1 MLKWFKS
8 LYPSTKALIV
18 LLLILLSMMSSKWQV
33 QLCLIAVTMILALF
47 SGTLV
52 RLIKLFFESL
62 ALIVVFLFVLQVFF
76 ISYPDSQKI
85 WWVIKFSQTG
95 LNTAIMLASRI
106 IAISLPIIWYFL
118 VTPSDVIIQALDQT
132 KLPKKAIFV
141 LASTIQVV
149 PQLMWQ
155 SNIINEAQQARGVE
169 TTGSLWQ
176 RIKTFIPMMGPLVLS
191 SVEQNEEKVL
201 TLQARGFSN
210 PTPRTT
216 LHHISK
222 KRIDYLLDIIL
233 CLILVV
239 FVIWGGKFL

>member
-76 ISYPDSQKI
+76 ISYPDSHKI

-118 VTPSDVIIQALDQT
+118 VTSSDVIIQALDQT

-155 SNIINEAQQARGVE
+155 SNIISEAQQARGVE

>member
-76 ISYPDSQKI
+76 ISYPDSHKI

-95 LNTAIMLASRI
+95 LNTATMLASRI

-118 VTPSDVIIQALDQT
+118 VTSSEVIIQALDQT

-155 SNIINEAQQARGVE
+155 SNIISEAQQARGVE

-233 CLILVV
+233 CLVLVV

>member
-1 MLKWFKS
+1 
-8 LYPSTKALIV
+8 
-18 LLLILLSMMSSKWQV
+18 
-33 QLCLIAVTMILALF
+33 MILALL

-62 ALIVVFLFVLQVFF
+62 ALIVIFLFVMQVFF
-76 ISYPDSQKI
+76 IGYPDSHQI
-85 WWVIKFSQTG
+85 WWIIKFSQTG
-95 LNTAIMLASRI
+95 FNTATILACRI

-118 VTPSDVIIQALDQT
+118 VTSNSVIIQALDQT
-132 KLPKKAIFV
+132 KLPKKVIFV

-155 SNIINEAQQARGVE
+155 SNTINEAQQARGVE
-169 TTGSLWQ
+169 TTGSIWQ
-176 RIKTFIPMMGPLVLS
+176 RIKTFVPMMGPLVLS

-222 KRIDYLLDIIL
+222 RRVDYLLDIML
-233 CLILVV
+233 CLILII
-239 FVIWGGKFL
+239 FVIWGGKIL

>member
-118 VTPSDVIIQALDQT
+118 VTSSDVIIQALDQT

-155 SNIINEAQQARGVE
+155 SNIISEAQQARGVE

-222 KRIDYLLDIIL
+222 KKIDYLLDIIL

>member
-47 SGTLV
+47 SGTLI

-76 ISYPDSQKI
+76 ISYPDSHKI

-118 VTPSDVIIQALDQT
+118 VTSSDVIIQALDQT

-155 SNIINEAQQARGVE
+155 SNIISEAQQARGVE

-222 KRIDYLLDIIL
+222 KKIDYLLDIIL

>member
-1 MLKWFKS
+1 MLKWFKG

-18 LLLILLSMMSSKWQV
+18 LLLVLLSMMSSKWQI
-33 QLCLIAVTMILALF
+33 QLCLIAVTMILALL

-62 ALIVVFLFVLQVFF
+62 ALIVIFLFVMQVFF
-76 ISYPDSQKI
+76 IGYPDSHQI
-85 WWVIKFSQTG
+85 WWIIKFSQTG
-95 LNTAIMLASRI
+95 FNTATILACRI

-118 VTPSDVIIQALDQT
+118 VTSNSVIIQALDQT
-132 KLPKKAIFV
+132 KLPKKVIFV

-155 SNIINEAQQARGVE
+155 SNTINEAQQARGVE
-169 TTGSLWQ
+169 TTGSIWQ
-176 RIKTFIPMMGPLVLS
+176 RIKTFVPMMGPLVLS

-216 LHHISK
+216 LHHIPK
-222 KRIDYLLDIIL
+222 EELTI
-233 CLILVV
+233 C
-239 FVIWGGKFL
+239 

>member
-1 MLKWFKS
+1 MLKLFKS

-33 QLCLIAVTMILALF
+33 QLCLIVVTMILALF

-76 ISYPDSQKI
+76 ISYPDSHKI

-118 VTPSDVIIQALDQT
+118 VTSSDVIIQALDQT

-155 SNIINEAQQARGVE
+155 SNIISEAQQARGVE

-233 CLILVV
+233 CLVLVV

>member
-1 MLKWFKS
+1 MLKWFKG

-33 QLCLIAVTMILALF
+33 QLCLIAVTMILALL

-62 ALIVVFLFVLQVFF
+62 ALIVIFLFVMQIFF
-76 ISYPDSQKI
+76 IGYPDSHQI
-85 WWVIKFSQTG
+85 WWIIKFSQTG
-95 LNTAIMLASRI
+95 FNTATILACRI

-118 VTPSDVIIQALDQT
+118 VTSNSVIIQALDQT
-132 KLPKKAIFV
+132 KLPKKVIFV

-155 SNIINEAQQARGVE
+155 SNTINEAQQARGVE
-169 TTGSLWQ
+169 TTGSIWQ
-176 RIKTFIPMMGPLVLS
+176 RIKTFVPMMGPLVLS

-222 KRIDYLLDIIL
+222 RRVDYLLDIML
-233 CLILVV
+233 GLILII
-239 FVIWGGKFL
+239 FVIWGGKIL

>member
-47 SGTLV
+47 SGTLI

-76 ISYPDSQKI
+76 ISYPDSHKI

-118 VTPSDVIIQALDQT
+118 VTSSEVIIQALDQT

-155 SNIINEAQQARGVE
+155 SNIISEAQQARGVE

>member
-1 MLKWFKS
+1 MLKWFKG

-33 QLCLIAVTMILALF
+33 QLCLIAVTMILALL

-62 ALIVVFLFVLQVFF
+62 ALIVIFLFVMQVFF
-76 ISYPDSQKI
+76 IGYPDSHQI
-85 WWVIKFSQTG
+85 WWIIKFSQTG
-95 LNTAIMLASRI
+95 FNTATILACRI

-118 VTPSDVIIQALDQT
+118 VTSNSIIIQALDQT
-132 KLPKKAIFV
+132 KLPKKVIFV

-155 SNIINEAQQARGVE
+155 SNTINEAQQARGVE
-169 TTGSLWQ
+169 TTGSIWQ
-176 RIKTFIPMMGPLVLS
+176 RIKTFVPMMGPLVLS

-222 KRIDYLLDIIL
+222 RRVDYLLDIML
-233 CLILVV
+233 GLILII
-239 FVIWGGKFL
+239 FVIWGGKIL

>member
-1 MLKWFKS
+1 MLKLFKS

-76 ISYPDSQKI
+76 ISYPDSHKI

-118 VTPSDVIIQALDQT
+118 VTSSDVIIQALDQT

-155 SNIINEAQQARGVE
+155 SNIISEAQQARGVE

-222 KRIDYLLDIIL
+222 KKIDYLLDIIL

>member
-1 MLKWFKS
+1 MLKWFKG

-33 QLCLIAVTMILALF
+33 QLCLIAVTMILALL

-62 ALIVVFLFVLQVFF
+62 ALIVIFLFVMQVFF
-76 ISYPDSQKI
+76 IGYPDSHQI
-85 WWVIKFSQTG
+85 WWIIKFSQTG
-95 LNTAIMLASRI
+95 FNTATILACRI

-118 VTPSDVIIQALDQT
+118 VTSNSVIIQALDQT
-132 KLPKKAIFV
+132 KLPKKVIFV
-141 LASTIQVV
+141 LASIIQVV

-155 SNIINEAQQARGVE
+155 SNTINEAQQARGVE
-169 TTGSLWQ
+169 TTGSIWQ
-176 RIKTFIPMMGPLVLS
+176 RIKTFVPMMGPLVLS

-222 KRIDYLLDIIL
+222 RRVDYLLDIML
-233 CLILVV
+233 GLILII
-239 FVIWGGKFL
+239 FVIWGGKIL

>member
-1 MLKWFKS
+1 MLKWFKG

-33 QLCLIAVTMILALF
+33 QLCLIAVTMILALL

-62 ALIVVFLFVLQVFF
+62 ALIVIFLFVMQVFF
-76 ISYPDSQKI
+76 IGYPDSHQI
-85 WWVIKFSQTG
+85 WWIIKFSQTG
-95 LNTAIMLASRI
+95 FNTATILACRI

-118 VTPSDVIIQALDQT
+118 VTSNNVIIQALDQT
-132 KLPKKAIFV
+132 KLPKKVIFV

-155 SNIINEAQQARGVE
+155 SNTINEAQQARGVE
-169 TTGSLWQ
+169 TTGSIWQ
-176 RIKTFIPMMGPLVLS
+176 RIKTFVPMMGPLVLS

-222 KRIDYLLDIIL
+222 RRVDYLLDIML
-233 CLILVV
+233 CLILII
-239 FVIWGGKFL
+239 FVIWGGKIL

>member
-1 MLKWFKS
+1 MLKWFKG

-33 QLCLIAVTMILALF
+33 QLCLIAVTMILALL

-62 ALIVVFLFVLQVFF
+62 ALIVIFLFVMQVFF
-76 ISYPDSQKI
+76 IGYPDSHQI
-85 WWVIKFSQTG
+85 WWIIKFSQTG
-95 LNTAIMLASRI
+95 FNTATILACRI

-118 VTPSDVIIQALDQT
+118 VTSNSVIIQALDQT
-132 KLPKKAIFV
+132 KLPKKVIFV

-155 SNIINEAQQARGVE
+155 SNTINEAQQARGVE
-169 TTGSLWQ
+169 TTGSIWQ
-176 RIKTFIPMMGPLVLS
+176 RIKTFVPMMGPLVLS

-201 TLQARGFSN
+201 TLQARSFSN

-222 KRIDYLLDIIL
+222 RRVDYLLDIML
-233 CLILVV
+233 GLILII
-239 FVIWGGKFL
+239 FVIWGGKIL

>member
-1 MLKWFKS
+1 MLKWFKG

-18 LLLILLSMMSSKWQV
+18 LLLILLSMMSSKWQI
-33 QLCLIAVTMILALF
+33 QLCLIAVTMILALL

-62 ALIVVFLFVLQVFF
+62 ALIVIFLFVMQVFF
-76 ISYPDSQKI
+76 IGYPDSHQI
-85 WWVIKFSQTG
+85 WWIIKFSQTG
-95 LNTAIMLASRI
+95 FNTATILACRI

-118 VTPSDVIIQALDQT
+118 VTSNSVIIQALDQT
-132 KLPKKAIFV
+132 KLPKKVIFV

-155 SNIINEAQQARGVE
+155 SNTINEAQQARGVE
-169 TTGSLWQ
+169 TTGSIWQ
-176 RIKTFIPMMGPLVLS
+176 RIKTFVPMMGPLVLS

-216 LHHISK
+216 LHHIPK
-222 KRIDYLLDIIL
+222 EELTI
-233 CLILVV
+233 C
-239 FVIWGGKFL
+239 

>member
-47 SGTLV
+47 SGTLI

-76 ISYPDSQKI
+76 ISYPDSHKI

-118 VTPSDVIIQALDQT
+118 VTSSEVIIQALDQT

-155 SNIINEAQQARGVE
+155 SNIISEAQQARGVE

-222 KRIDYLLDIIL
+222 KKIDYLLDIIL

>member
-47 SGTLV
+47 SGTLI

-76 ISYPDSQKI
+76 ISYPDSHKI

-118 VTPSDVIIQALDQT
+118 VTSSDVIIQALDQT

-222 KRIDYLLDIIL
+222 KKIDYLLDIIL

>member
-1 MLKWFKS
+1 MLKLFKS

-47 SGTLV
+47 SGTLI

-76 ISYPDSQKI
+76 ISYPDSHKI

-118 VTPSDVIIQALDQT
+118 VTSSDVIIQALDQT

-155 SNIINEAQQARGVE
+155 SNIISEAQQARGVE

-222 KRIDYLLDIIL
+222 KKIDYLLDIIL

>member
-1 MLKWFKS
+1 MLKWFKG

-18 LLLILLSMMSSKWQV
+18 LLLVLLSMMSSKWQV
-33 QLCLIAVTMILALF
+33 QLCLIAVTMILALL

-62 ALIVVFLFVLQVFF
+62 ALIVIFLFVMQVFF
-76 ISYPDSQKI
+76 IGYPDSHQI
-85 WWVIKFSQTG
+85 WWIIKFSQTG
-95 LNTAIMLASRI
+95 FNTATILACRI

-118 VTPSDVIIQALDQT
+118 VTSNSVIIQALDQT
-132 KLPKKAIFV
+132 KLPKKVIFV

-155 SNIINEAQQARGVE
+155 SNTINEAQQARGVE
-169 TTGSLWQ
+169 TTGSIWQ
-176 RIKTFIPMMGPLVLS
+176 RIKTFVPMMGPLVLS

-222 KRIDYLLDIIL
+222 RRVDYLLDIML
-233 CLILVV
+233 GLILII
-239 FVIWGGKFL
+239 FVIWGGKIL

>member
-1 MLKWFKS
+1 MLKWFKG

-33 QLCLIAVTMILALF
+33 QLCLIAVTMILALLA
-47 SGTLV
+47 GTLV

-62 ALIVVFLFVLQVFF
+62 ALIVIFLFVMQVFF
-76 ISYPDSQKI
+76 IGYPDSHQI
-85 WWVIKFSQTG
+85 WWIIKFSQTG
-95 LNTAIMLASRI
+95 FNTATILACRI

-118 VTPSDVIIQALDQT
+118 VTSNSVIIQALDQT
-132 KLPKKAIFV
+132 KLPKKVIFV

-155 SNIINEAQQARGVE
+155 SNTINEAQQARGVE
-169 TTGSLWQ
+169 TTGSIWQ
-176 RIKTFIPMMGPLVLS
+176 RIKTFVPMMGPLVLS

-222 KRIDYLLDIIL
+222 RRVDYLLDIML
-233 CLILVV
+233 GLILII
-239 FVIWGGKFL
+239 FVIWGGKIL

>member
-222 KRIDYLLDIIL
+222 KKIDYLLDIIL

>member
-1 MLKWFKS
+1 MLKWFKG

-33 QLCLIAVTMILALF
+33 QLCLIAVTMILALL

-62 ALIVVFLFVLQVFF
+62 ALIVIFLFVMQVFF
-76 ISYPDSQKI
+76 IGYPDSHQI
-85 WWVIKFSQTG
+85 WWIIKFSQTG
-95 LNTAIMLASRI
+95 FNTATILACRI

-118 VTPSDVIIQALDQT
+118 VTSNSVIIQALDQT
-132 KLPKKAIFV
+132 KLPKKVIFV
-141 LASTIQVV
+141 LASTLQVV

-155 SNIINEAQQARGVE
+155 SNTINEAQQARGVE
-169 TTGSLWQ
+169 TTGSIWQ
-176 RIKTFIPMMGPLVLS
+176 RIKTFVPMMGPLVLS

-222 KRIDYLLDIIL
+222 RRVDYLLDIML
-233 CLILVV
+233 GLILII
-239 FVIWGGKFL
+239 FVIWGGKIL

>member
-1 MLKWFKS
+1 MLKWFKG

-18 LLLILLSMMSSKWQV
+18 LLLVLLSMMSSKWQI
-33 QLCLIAVTMILALF
+33 QLCLIAVTMILALL

-62 ALIVVFLFVLQVFF
+62 ALIVIFLFVMQVFF
-76 ISYPDSQKI
+76 IGYPDSHQI
-85 WWVIKFSQTG
+85 WWIIKFSQTG
-95 LNTAIMLASRI
+95 FNTATILACRI

-118 VTPSDVIIQALDQT
+118 VTSNSVIIQALDQT
-132 KLPKKAIFV
+132 KLPKKVIFV

-155 SNIINEAQQARGVE
+155 SNTINEAQQARGVE
-169 TTGSLWQ
+169 TTGSIWQ
-176 RIKTFIPMMGPLVLS
+176 RIKTFVPMMGPLVLS

-222 KRIDYLLDIIL
+222 RRVDYLLDIML
-233 CLILVV
+233 GLILII
-239 FVIWGGKFL
+239 FVIWGGKIL

>member
-1 MLKWFKS
+1 MLKWFKG

-33 QLCLIAVTMILALF
+33 QLCLIAVTMILALL

-62 ALIVVFLFVLQVFF
+62 ALIVIFLFVMQVFF
-76 ISYPDSQKI
+76 IGYPDSHQI
-85 WWVIKFSQTG
+85 WWIIKFSQTG
-95 LNTAIMLASRI
+95 FNTATILACRI

-118 VTPSDVIIQALDQT
+118 VTSNSVIIQALDQT
-132 KLPKKAIFV
+132 KLPKKVIFV

-155 SNIINEAQQARGVE
+155 SNTINEAQQARGVE
-169 TTGSLWQ
+169 TTGSIWQ
-176 RIKTFIPMMGPLVLS
+176 RIKTFVPMMGPLVLS

-222 KRIDYLLDIIL
+222 RRVDYLLDIMFG
-233 CLILVV
+233 LILII
-239 FVIWGGKFL
+239 FVIWGGKIL

>member
-1 MLKWFKS
+1 MLKWFKG

-33 QLCLIAVTMILALF
+33 QLCLIAVTMILALL

-62 ALIVVFLFVLQVFF
+62 ALIVIFLFVMQVFF
-76 ISYPDSQKI
+76 IGYPDSHQI
-85 WWVIKFSQTG
+85 WWIIKFSQTG
-95 LNTAIMLASRI
+95 FNTATILACRI

-118 VTPSDVIIQALDQT
+118 VTSNSVIIQALDQT
-132 KLPKKAIFV
+132 KLPKKVIFV

-155 SNIINEAQQARGVE
+155 SNTINEAQQARGVE
-169 TTGSLWQ
+169 TTGSIWQ
-176 RIKTFIPMMGPLVLS
+176 RIKTFVPMMGPLVLS

-222 KRIDYLLDIIL
+222 RRVDYLLDIMLGWIL
-233 CLILVV
+233 II
-239 FVIWGGKFL
+239 FVIWGGKIL

>member
-1 MLKWFKS
+1 MLKLFKS

-76 ISYPDSQKI
+76 ISYPDSHKI

-95 LNTAIMLASRI
+95 LNTATMLASRI

-118 VTPSDVIIQALDQT
+118 VTSSDVIIQALDQT

-155 SNIINEAQQARGVE
+155 SNIISEAQQARGVE

-210 PTPRTT
+210 PTSRTT

-233 CLILVV
+233 CLVLVV

>member
-1 MLKWFKS
+1 MLKLFKS

-76 ISYPDSQKI
+76 ISYPDSHKI

-95 LNTAIMLASRI
+95 LNTATMLASRI

-118 VTPSDVIIQALDQT
+118 VTSSDVIIQALDQT

-155 SNIINEAQQARGVE
+155 SNIISEAQQARGVE

-222 KRIDYLLDIIL
+222 KKIDYLLDIIL

>member
-1 MLKWFKS
+1 MLKWFKG

-33 QLCLIAVTMILALF
+33 QLCLIAVTMILALL

-62 ALIVVFLFVLQVFF
+62 ALIVIFLFVMQVFF
-76 ISYPDSQKI
+76 IGYPDSHQI
-85 WWVIKFSQTG
+85 WWIIKFSQTG
-95 LNTAIMLASRI
+95 FNTATILACRI

-118 VTPSDVIIQALDQT
+118 VTSNSVIIQALDQT
-132 KLPKKAIFV
+132 KLPKKVIFV

-155 SNIINEAQQARGVE
+155 SNTINEAQQARGVE
-169 TTGSLWQ
+169 TTGSIWQ
-176 RIKTFIPMMGPLVLS
+176 RIKTFVPMMGPLVLS

-222 KRIDYLLDIIL
+222 RRVDYLLDIML
-233 CLILVV
+233 CLILII
-239 FVIWGGKFL
+239 FVIWGGKIL

>member
-47 SGTLV
+47 SGTLI

-76 ISYPDSQKI
+76 ISYSDSQKI

-118 VTPSDVIIQALDQT
+118 VTSSDVIIQALDQT

-222 KRIDYLLDIIL
+222 KKIDYLLDIIL

>member
-1 MLKWFKS
+1 MLKLFKS

-76 ISYPDSQKI
+76 ISYPDSHKI

-95 LNTAIMLASRI
+95 LNTATMLASRI

-118 VTPSDVIIQALDQT
+118 VTSSDVIIQALDQT

-155 SNIINEAQQARGVE
+155 SNIISEAQQARGVE

-233 CLILVV
+233 CLVLVV